1 MKATTTV
8 RPICEVAID
17 IRKFYPAMPYKVR
30 DWYEKLHQ
38 LKTMDDVVGNETAEK
53 IITNFLLE
61 ADRWRTENAF
71 RVKEEL
77 RTIRRLG

>member
-1 MKATTTV
+1 MKSETTV

-17 IRKFYPAMPYKVR
+17 IRKFYPAMPHKAR
-30 DWYEKLHQ
+30 DWYYKLAQ

-53 IITNFLLE
+53 IITNFLIE
-61 ADRWRTENAF
+61 SDKWRTDKAL
-71 RVKEEL
+71 RIKKEL